1 METKIIK
8 KQRLW
13 IDFSTSS
20 VIPNNEIISQWFSDE
35 LGYNEIELDVK
46 IDSSNLKSYLEFVYN
61 YFFYKYFLPFSQ
73 NEVSSKDLT
82 SAYNRSINAIINYAT
97 STYFNEEDIE
107 CVLDR
112 FVAVREELLRKNTS
126 LKRSDFVT
134 VGKRVLY
141 KIFTD

>member
-13 IDFSTSS
+13 IDYSTSS
-20 VIPNNEIISQWFSDE
+20 IIPSDEIMSQWFSDE
-35 LGYNEIELDVK
+35 LRYNGIELDVK
-46 IDSSNLKSYLEFVYN
+46 IDSSNLRSYLGFIYN

-73 NEVSSKDLT
+73 NLI

-97 STYFNEEDIE
+97 SLFFNEEDIE
-107 CVLDR
+107 SVLGK
-112 FVAVREELLRKNTS
+112 FVAVREGLISKNAS

-141 KIFTD
+141 KIY

>member
-35 LGYNEIELDVK
+35 LMYNEIELDVK

-61 YFFYKYFLPFSQ
+61 YFFYKYFLPFLQ
-73 NEVSSKDLT
+73 NEVNPKDLP

-97 STYFNEEDIE
+97 SIYFNEEDIE

-112 FVAVREELLRKNTS
+112 FVAVREKLLRENTS

-141 KIFTD
+141 KIFSD

>member
-13 IDFSTSS
+13 IDYSTSS
-20 VIPNNEIISQWFSDE
+20 IIPSDEIISQWLSDE
-35 LGYNEIELDVK
+35 LRYNEIELDVE
-46 IDSSNLKSYLEFVYN
+46 INSSNLNSYLEFIYN

-73 NEVSSKDLT
+73 NEVNSKDLI

-97 STYFNEEDIE
+97 SLCFNEEDIE
-107 CVLDR
+107 SVLGR
-112 FVAVREELLRKNTS
+112 FVAVREGLISNNTS

-141 KIFTD
+141 KIY

>member
-13 IDFSTSS
+13 IDYSTSS
-20 VIPNNEIISQWFSDE
+20 IIPSDEIISQWLSDE
-35 LGYNEIELDVK
+35 LRYNEIELVVK
-46 IDSSNLKSYLEFVYN
+46 IDSSNLKSYLGFIYN

-73 NEVSSKDLT
+73 NEVNSKDLI

-97 STYFNEEDIE
+97 SLCFNEEDIE
-107 CVLDR
+107 SVLGR
-112 FVAVREELLRKNTS
+112 FVAVREGLISNNTS

-141 KIFTD
+141 KIY